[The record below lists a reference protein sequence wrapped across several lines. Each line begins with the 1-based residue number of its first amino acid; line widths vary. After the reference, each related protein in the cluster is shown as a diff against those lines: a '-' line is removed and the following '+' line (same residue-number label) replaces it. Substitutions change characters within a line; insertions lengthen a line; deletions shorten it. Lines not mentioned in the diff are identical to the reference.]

1 MEEDARFSS
10 RFRPFRVVSRTSES
24 RTITSFVLEP
34 LDPADWQGF
43 EPGQYL
49 PIRIPRASGQVPA
62 LRTYSISS
70 EPSDRAR
77 YRITVKRE
85 GAPAPGLPDGLGSCY
100 LHDRVA
106 TGDLVEIAPPRGE
119 FVLTND
125 TQRPVILAS
134 GGVGLTPLI
143 SMLHALTSEPEREV
157 HFLHACDDGA
167 VHALRDEVDALIRR
181 RPGLT
186 ARYCYRAPSP
196 ADVAAGRHHAE
207 GLITRA
213 LLRSWLPLGDYDV
226 YLCGPPPFMAS
237 VYAAF
242 RDLGVRKERIRYE
255 FFGPATVLDARGAD
269 LPAAALEEALP
280 PGDEP
285 MAANGA
291 NAGRADGL
299 HVGFARSQRSAVWDE
314 TVDTSLLALAER
326 IGLDPPF
333 SCRAG
338 ICNTCRTG
346 LLEGEVDYLEEPL
359 DPPGPGEVLLCCA
372 KPQGSLVLDL

>member
-1 MEEDARFSS
+1 MADAAQAAS
-10 RFRPFRVVSRTSES
+10 RFRPFRVVSRTPES
-24 RTITSFVLEP
+24 RTITSFALEP
-34 LDPADWQGF
+34 LDPADWRAF

-49 PIRIPRASGQVPA
+49 PIRIPGTDGQPAA

-70 EPSDRAR
+70 RPADTAR

-85 GAPAPGLPDGLGSCY
+85 GAPSPGLPDGVGSCF

-106 TGDLVEIAPPRGE
+106 IGDLVEIAPPRGE
-119 FVLTND
+119 FVLARD

-134 GGVGLTPLI
+134 GGVGLTPLV

-157 HFLHACDDGA
+157 HFLHACDDGE
-167 VHALRDEVDALIRR
+167 VHALRREVDALVGS

-196 ADVAAGRHHAE
+196 ADAAAGLHHAD
-207 GLITRA
+207 GVMTKA

-226 YLCGPPPFMAS
+226 YLCGPPPFMAN

-242 RDLGVRKERIRYE
+242 RELGVRKDRIRYE
-255 FFGPATVLDARGAD
+255 FFGPATVL
-269 LPAAALEEALP
+269 EAESAEPSPSAETLP
-280 PGDEP
+280 PADQPIVASE
-285 MAANGA
+285 ANEVETG
-291 NAGRADGL
+291 GTQIS
-299 HVGFARSQRSAVWDE
+299 FAQSQRSAAWDE
-314 TVDTSLLALAER
+314 ASDTNLLAFAER
-326 IGLDPPF
+326 LGLDPPF

-338 ICNTCRTG
+338 ICSTCRTG
-346 LLEGEVDYLEEPL
+346 LLQGEVDYVEEPL

-372 KPQGSLVLDL
+372 KPRGPLVLDL